1 MPPEF
6 QRSRPIVLMIS
17 PSQLER
23 DNVRVLLRTME
34 CRCPVASSLPE
45 ALVLLKKQEP
55 DAAIL
60 DPQLLVSSCAE
71 VLAAVHKIV
80 LRLQRR
86 VVILTRGEGD
96 SRLPVLDAYSLP
108 NVPVD
113 LLFQELWPCLD
124 SLLRRNCSSKQGV
137 RGARLVFDSELQP
150 LPAGVRAT
158 QPAEHTLVYES
169 GDVMVD
175 LRLES
180 YRDSPR
186 IQLVGQVLQDEK
198 AGSQLCFLPIVLQS
212 QEGLVEAT
220 TTNELGEFQ
229 LDFHLRPRLR
239 LEVGVRE
246 HHWVSIEL
254 PDSRYGIR
262 GT

>member
-1 MPPEF
+1 MPAEF
-6 QRSRPIVLMIS
+6 KESRPTVLMICAR
-17 PSQLER
+17 QLER

-34 CRCPVASSLPE
+34 CRCPIASSLPE
-45 ALVLLKKQEP
+45 ALVLLQKHEA

-60 DPQLLVSSCAE
+60 DPQLLDSSAE

-86 VVILTRGEGD
+86 VVILTRGKGD

-113 LLFQELWPCLD
+113 LIFQELWPCLD
-124 SLLRRNCSSKQGV
+124 SLLRRSRSSKQGM
-137 RGARLVFDSELQP
+137 RDARLVFDSQLQP
-150 LPAGVRAT
+150 LPAGVRGT

-175 LRLES
+175 LCLEPCG
-180 YRDSPR
+180 DSPR
-186 IQLVGQVLQDEK
+186 TKLVGQVLQDEK

-212 QEGLVEAT
+212 QGVLLRRPPR
-220 TTNELGEFQ
+220 TNSENFNWIFIFALA
-229 LDFHLRPRLR
+229 
-239 LEVGVRE
+239 
-246 HHWVSIEL
+246 
-254 PDSRYGIR
+254 
-262 GT
+262 